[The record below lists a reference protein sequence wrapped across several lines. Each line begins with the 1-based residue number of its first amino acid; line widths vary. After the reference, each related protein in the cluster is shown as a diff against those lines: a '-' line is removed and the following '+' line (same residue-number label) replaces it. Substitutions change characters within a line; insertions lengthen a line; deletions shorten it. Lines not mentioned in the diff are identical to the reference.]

1 MAEKRPRLD
10 IVTPFYNE
18 AESAEAFSRMI
29 DSFEAEVGA
38 RFGLSVRKILI
49 DDGSRDGSAAIFAR
63 TLSGDWEI
71 VRLSR
76 NFGKEVAVL
85 AGLDRTDGDYVLI
98 MDSDLQH
105 SQDVSL
111 LLVAELLADPA
122 MDVVYATNRREG
134 TRTRGRLSKLFYR
147 LINSS
152 QRYDIPENAGD
163 FRVMRGAVARALTQL
178 RDKRRFNKGLYAWA
192 GFNSK
197 AVPYTPAERVAG
209 VTKWNGLNLLAFS
222 LEAFTSFSVIPLR
235 IVSIIGLMAALFGA
249 SYGAK
254 VMFEVIFYGISVPGY
269 PSLAVGVMLF
279 GGLNLAMLG
288 LIGEYVWVTLSES
301 KDRPVYIVREIVE
314 DRSKGERP

>member
-1 MAEKRPRLD
+1 MAETRPRLD
-10 IVTPFYNE
+10 IVTPFFNE
-18 AESAEAFSRMI
+18 AESAEAFSRMV

-38 RFGLSVRKILI
+38 RFGLSVRKILV
-49 DDGSRDGSAAIFAR
+49 DDGSRDGSADIFAK
-63 TLSGDWEI
+63 TLTGDWEI

-85 AGLDRTDGDYVLI
+85 AGLDRAEGDYVLI

-105 SQDVSL
+105 SQEVSL

-122 MDVVYATNRREG
+122 LDVVYAINRREG

-152 QRYDIPENAGD
+152 QRFDIPENAGD

-192 GFNSK
+192 GFTSK

-235 IVSIIGLMAALFGA
+235 IVSIVGLMAALFG
-249 SYGAK
+249 SIYGAK

-288 LIGEYVWVTLSES
+288 LIGEYIWVTLSES
-301 KDRPVYIVREIVE
+301 KDRPVYIVREVVV